1 MEYLTLKNSDLKNDI
16 SNEQLLTNA
25 IIFIDES
32 HYGVSSEKNILM
44 VKQIVREQLH
54 GTRKKQ
60 NSDIRDAG
68 IPTCFNVSF
77 VFLLQR

>member
-1 MEYLTLKNSDLKNDI
+1 
-16 SNEQLLTNA
+16 
-25 IIFIDES
+25 
-32 HYGVSSEKNILM
+32 M